1 MEQLRFLLYN
11 VTAMKQEQQ
20 IHYTAN
26 EAAYQV
32 VMPLDLEIKI
42 PQDDSV
48 RVLMRIA
55 ERMDWRKLSG
65 AYERESSSWEATPK
79 QMFLLIVLGFMNGLY
94 STRAIER
101 ACRCD
106 IRFMWL
112 LAGRQAPD
120 HTRLARFIKRIEGG
134 IMEDLFYQLVHI
146 LKADGEIEYGHL
158 FVDGTKVE
166 ANANRYTF
174 VWRKRVE
181 RGMEKL
187 TAKRAALILQL
198 RTEYALELGE
208 CEAPGEVLVRLREI
222 ARERGIEFV
231 RGKGKRKTELQ
242 KQIEQLEAMQSKEA
256 EYQEHCRILGKR
268 NSYSKTDPSA
278 TFMRM
283 KDDHM
288 QNGQLKPGYNLQ
300 LGIEAEYIVG
310 VDISSD
316 LNDTQALI
324 PLLERME
331 EKGKFKHQDVTT
343 DAGYES
349 EETYA
354 KMKARGQVAYIKP
367 QNYEKSKKR
376 SFRKNAYLRE
386 NMPYDSKENCFTC
399 PAGKKLTFQGT
410 KVRKSKSSYEQE
422 VSLYRAESCAGCPH
436 KEKCTKA
443 KEARQIE
450 ISWAFERY
458 REESRER
465 ITSEQGILLRLNRS
479 IQSEGAFGVLKEDR
493 HFRRLKRRG
502 TEGVFT
508 EILLY
513 AFAYNV
519 EKWHAKIQQNRSKT
533 MLFVP
538 DTA

>member
-32 VMPLDLEIKI
+32 VMPLDLGIKI
-42 PQDDSV
+42 PQDDSL

-55 ERMDWRKLSG
+55 ERIDWRKLSG
-65 AYERESSSWEATPK
+65 AYERENSSWEATPK
-79 QMFLLIVLGFMNGLY
+79 QMFLLIVLGFMNRLY

-134 IMEDLFYQLVHI
+134 IMEDLFYQMVHI
-146 LKADGEIEYGHL
+146 LKEDGEIEYGHL

-187 TAKRAALILQL
+187 SGKRAALILQL
-198 RTEYALELGE
+198 RTEHALELGE

-242 KQIEQLEAMQSKEA
+242 KQIEQLESMQAKEA
-256 EYQEHCRILGKR
+256 EYREHCRILGKR

-331 EKGKFKHQDVTT
+331 EKGEIKHQDVTT

-354 KMKARGQVAYIKP
+354 KMKARGQVACIKP
-367 QNYEKSKKR
+367 QNYEKSKKK

-386 NMPYDSKENCFTC
+386 NMPYDAEENCFTC

-410 KVRKSKSSYEQE
+410 KIRKSKSGYEQE

-450 ISWAFERY
+450 VSWAFERY

-513 AFAYNV
+513 AFAYNA